1 MIRGLKCK
9 RDQFRNYGSRQSLRL
24 LRNLDRADTVRARQL
39 LGIADLVNSLALGT
53 LSGVI
58 DPHGIST
65 AAMGVLPMSYIPT
78 FAVPVFLILH
88 FICIAQARR

>member
-39 LGIADLVNSLALGT
+39 LGIADLGSNNNGRSTTPASQRQKTVLAFLKT
-53 LSGVI
+53 L
-58 DPHGIST
+58 
-65 AAMGVLPMSYIPT
+65 AMSEG
-78 FAVPVFLILH
+78 FLCESQLN
-88 FICIAQARR
+88 